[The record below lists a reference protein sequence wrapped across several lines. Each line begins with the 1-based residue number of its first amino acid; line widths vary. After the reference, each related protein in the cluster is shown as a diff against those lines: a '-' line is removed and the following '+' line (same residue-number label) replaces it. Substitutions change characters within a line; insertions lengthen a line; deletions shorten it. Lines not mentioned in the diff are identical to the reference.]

1 MQINIGS
8 EPGHKMPIFLGCYF
22 LGVFSSVVVTLI
34 WDFGGGGNFGV
45 FGDGGADFWDFG
57 KSIFLGLWGEG
68 GVGVGVDWNLAQS
81 LSLLV
86 ATLSASLFPPRL
98 SQLVPS

>member
-34 WDFGGGGNFGV
+34 WDFGGGGNFWV
-45 FGDGGADFWDFG
+45 VGDGGAAV
-57 KSIFLGLWGEG
+57 LGSTH
-68 GVGVGVDWNLAQS
+68 VVKQ
-81 LSLLV
+81 LSFSML
-86 ATLSASLFPPRL
+86 P
-98 SQLVPS
+98 